1 MELVNYYTQYTTT
14 YGEYMTYVEHLV
26 ETDFKEC
33 TEVELAAHLKRV
45 KETFETLMMQIS
57 ALEVEEAQEENFKD
71 LKYLV
76 MDALFLAG
84 DLEQFYKYQE
94 IGRFKMR
101 VLNALNKKRRAEAF
115 GKFSDGSGS
124 CPMSSL

>member
-33 TEVELAAHLKRV
+33 TEAELTAQLKGAR
-45 KETFETLMMQIS
+45 ETFETLMMQING
-57 ALEVEEAQEENFKD
+57 LEVEKEQEENFKD

-84 DLEQFYKYQE
+84 DLEQFVKYQE

-115 GKFSDGSGS
+115 GQFSEGSGS
-124 CPMSSL
+124 CPMNG